1 MTKPSTITPHTES
14 PHGEERFVA
23 AGGTCAC
30 YLLRRH
36 GRLLLKKQLL
46 PAFAHDERH
55 RQALEKEFEVGFQ
68 LDHPNIPRYLE
79 YHGDSLL
86 MDFVDGVTLTEFL
99 RQHPDYFRKRQHA
112 RQFADELLSAVDY
125 LHQQQI
131 LHLDLKPDNIMI
143 TRIGNHVKLIDL
155 GFCHQDSHPFTTGGT
170 AYYAAPDKEK
180 TPASDI
186 YSLGRIFSELGIGR
200 KAVVAKCL
208 SANAA
213 DRYQSVDEL
222 ARAMSKQRDPRMA
235 MAALL
240 LLLLLGGVTWWW
252 MEKKDTMNSEP
263 FSSVMQQHTSDSSMK
278 SGTSPIDG
286 SIPLPEEADV
296 DGTDKQDA
304 HWEIAPSHTSGII
317 TDVSSTTALDT
328 IPKDYIPKKGLRA
341 MQAQSLDKFKPA
353 TDSIL
358 TEFRQF
364 VYDKRMPYKIGS
376 LDAYK
381 AAYDS
386 LKNAILSYGQGSKN
400 HFWMRI
406 YWQKYNGKPK
416 PYDPCD
422 NYLYE
427 QLADIEARYQANI
440 SSYKH
445 DQMQ

>member
-68 LDHPNIPRYLE
+68 LDHPNIPHYLE

-99 RQHPDYFRKRQHA
+99 RQRPDYFRKRQHA

-131 LHLDLKPDNIMI
+131 LHLDLKPDNIML

-170 AYYAAPDKEK
+170 AHYAAPDKEK

-186 YSLGRIFSELGIGR
+186 FSLGRIFSEMGIGK

-222 ARAMSKQRDPRMA
+222 ARAMSKQRGPRMA

-240 LLLLLGGVTWWW
+240 LLLLLSGVTWWW
-252 MEKKDTMNSEP
+252 MEEPPTADDTAICVNDGFTNLADLAPSDLNTERSRFRTIRLDLSSAHSNTNGNFVSVTLRNLDTGVTDWFRNRIQTLAKTIGQQIRDDSYSDRDITEVGRLVP
-263 FSSVMQQHTSDSSMK
+263 GSDNLYEYVFSSDMEVYTIDENVDKSMVWLKLSTSLAGAKVMQ
-278 SGTSPIDG
+278 G
-286 SIPLPEEADV
+286 
-296 DGTDKQDA
+296 
-304 HWEIAPSHTSGII
+304 
-317 TDVSSTTALDT
+317 
-328 IPKDYIPKKGLRA
+328 
-341 MQAQSLDKFKPA
+341 
-353 TDSIL
+353 
-358 TEFRQF
+358 
-364 VYDKRMPYKIGS
+364 
-376 LDAYK
+376 
-381 AAYDS
+381 
-386 LKNAILSYGQGSKN
+386 
-400 HFWMRI
+400 
-406 YWQKYNGKPK
+406 
-416 PYDPCD
+416 DP
-422 NYLYE
+422 
-427 QLADIEARYQANI
+427 
-440 SSYKH
+440 
-445 DQMQ
+445 